1 METENLF
8 DRFGAVL
15 KDYIDDEDA
24 QKRRYAKNAQHKIES
39 TQKSESEEQY
49 ERLLYM
55 QNAHCRPAVF
65 PRAEQQTK
73 GANDTSFAQKHAENP
88 KRVNT
93 RPFNGRRNLCVSSG
107 AQRRPTRELSWQRSS
122 KA

>member
-24 QKRRYAKNAQHKIES
+24 QKRRYAKNAQNKTES

-73 GANDTSFAQKHAENP
+73 GANDTFFAQKHAEKP
-88 KRVNT
+88 KRVNA
-93 RPFNGRRNLCVSSG
+93 RPFNGRRNIRLSSV
-107 AQRRPTRELSWQRSS
+107 AQRRPTRELS
-122 KA
+122 

>member
-24 QKRRYAKNAQHKIES
+24 QKRRYVKNAQHKIES

-55 QNAHCRPAVF
+55 QKAHCRPAVF

-93 RPFNGRRNLCVSSG
+93 RPFNGRRNLRVSSG
-107 AQRRPTRELSWQRSS
+107 VQRRPTRELS
-122 KA
+122 

>member
-24 QKRRYAKNAQHKIES
+24 QKRRYAKNAQNKTES

-49 ERLLYM
+49 ERFLYM
-55 QNAHCRPAVF
+55 QKAHCRPAVF

-73 GANDTSFAQKHAENP
+73 G
-88 KRVNT
+88 VNT
-93 RPFNGRRNLCVSSG
+93 
-107 AQRRPTRELSWQRSS
+107 ELSF
-122 KA
+122 

>member
-24 QKRRYAKNAQHKIES
+24 QKRRYAKNAQNKTES

-55 QNAHCRPAVF
+55 QTIRLLRKNTP
-65 PRAEQQTK
+65 K
-73 GANDTSFAQKHAENP
+73 NP
-88 KRVNT
+88 
-93 RPFNGRRNLCVSSG
+93 NG
-107 AQRRPTRELSWQRSS
+107 
-122 KA
+122 

>member
-24 QKRRYAKNAQHKIES
+24 QKRRYAKNAQNKTES

-73 GANDTSFAQKHAENP
+73 GANDTSFAQKHAEKP
-88 KRVNT
+88 KRVNAH
-93 RPFNGRRNLCVSSG
+93 PFNGRRNIRLSSG
-107 AQRRPTRELSWQRSS
+107 AQRRPTCGLS
-122 KA
+122 

>member
-1 METENLF
+1 MK
-8 DRFGAVL
+8 RRQV
-15 KDYIDDEDA
+15 KK
-24 QKRRYAKNAQHKIES
+24 QKRRYAKNAQNKTES

-65 PRAEQQTK
+65 PWAEQQTK

-93 RPFNGRRNLCVSSG
+93 RPFNGRRNLRVSSG
-107 AQRRPTRELSWQRSS
+107 AQRRPTRELS
-122 KA
+122 